1 MAARPRPPSSPGP
14 GRGGSSRK
22 PSRPKPA
29 TRRTTR
35 VSSDVPAAR
44 IASSKATLTGR
55 ATVLLLVAAVLA
67 VSYASSMRAWIKQ
80 RAEINDLTAQ
90 IAQQKAD
97 VSGLRQAEQRWRDPA
112 YIETQA
118 RLRFGWLMP
127 GDTGY
132 RVIGADGEV
141 LSDGGSELSEPT
153 TPKAKKPPEWW
164 QSQWGSVVE
173 AGKTPAEIA
182 AETAEEPVRKPAER
196 IGRQPAGTSPGAT
209 DR

>member
-1 MAARPRPPSSPGP
+1 V
-14 GRGGSSRK
+14 
-22 PSRPKPA
+22 

-44 IASSKATLTGR
+44 IAASKATLTGR
-55 ATVLLLVAAVLA
+55 ATVLLLVVAVLA

-80 RAEINDLTAQ
+80 RGEINDLTIQ

-97 VSGLRQAEQRWRDPA
+97 VSRLRQAASRWQDPA

-127 GDTGY
+127 GETGY
-132 RVIGADGEV
+132 RVIGPDGEV
-141 LSDGGSELSEPT
+141 LSGGGSELSEPT
-153 TPKAKKPPEWW
+153 TPKAKQPPEWW

-173 AGKTPAEIA
+173 AGKTPEEIA
-182 AETAEEPVRKPAER
+182 ADAVEVPVRRPAER
-196 IGRQPAGTSPGAT
+196 IGRQPAGTSAGST
-209 DR
+209 GR

>member
-1 MAARPRPPSSPGP
+1 VAQRA
-14 GRGGSSRK
+14 
-22 PSRPKPA
+22 
-29 TRRTTR
+29 TR

-55 ATVLLLVAAVLA
+55 ATVLLLVIAVLA

-80 RAEINDLTAQ
+80 RGEVNDLTTQ

-97 VSGLRQAEQRWRDPA
+97 VASLQQAEQRWRDPA
-112 YIETQA
+112 YIEAQA

-127 GDTGY
+127 GETGY
-132 RVIGADGEV
+132 RVIGPDGEV

-153 TPKAKKPPEWW
+153 TPGAKTSPEWW
-164 QSQWGSVVE
+164 QSQWGSIVE
-173 AGKTPAEIA
+173 AGKDPAEA
-182 AETAEEPVRKPAER
+182 AETSDEPTRKPAER
-196 IGRQPAGTSPGAT
+196 IGRRPGGTAPDAA